1 MVAGRSLK
9 TKTRWWFQIFCMF
22 IPYLGKIS
30 ILTNIFQM
38 GWFNHQ
44 EENRFLMWLC
54 DAQIVSSIKNSW
66 SSTTNNIIWC
76 NLSTE
81 MISTMAFKRD
91 FPTTT
96 SRYLKLKFLTV
107 PFVQTQSLSDL
118 FQSYLKL
125 WNWGE
130 TRAQTTDQTSI
141 AMSSLLMLPGASRQ
155 SWQQGD
161 AGGNFQVFVC
171 VFFAQL
177 DAYIRYLTNN
187 THIPPSHQNTYQRV
201 FGVYCWKC

>member
-1 MVAGRSLK
+1 
-9 TKTRWWFQIFCMF
+9 
-22 IPYLGKIS
+22 
-30 ILTNIFQM
+30 
-38 GWFNHQ
+38 
-44 EENRFLMWLC
+44 
-54 DAQIVSSIKNSW
+54 
-66 SSTTNNIIWC
+66 
-76 NLSTE
+76 

-96 SRYLKLKFLTV
+96 SRYLKLKSLTV

-125 WNWGE
+125 WNCGE

-161 AGGNFQVFVC
+161 AGGNFQVLFVS
-171 VFFAQL
+171 FSL
-177 DAYIRYLTNN
+177 GLMHIYGILPTT
-187 THIPPSHQNTYQRV
+187 THIPPSHQEHPPFGLQNTLGV
-201 FGVYCWKC
+201 FTVFVCPNRWVVGVDVGSVFCNLHV